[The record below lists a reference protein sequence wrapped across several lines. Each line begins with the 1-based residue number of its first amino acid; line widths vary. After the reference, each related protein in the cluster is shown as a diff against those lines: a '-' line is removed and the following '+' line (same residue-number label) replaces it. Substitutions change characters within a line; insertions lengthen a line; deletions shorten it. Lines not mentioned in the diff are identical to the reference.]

1 MKKST
6 EFRCNLDISIVERV
20 NKRLLENGYSEN
32 AKGIKNNKGKI
43 EQEQNKWNFL
53 MACLTRVKEIG
64 IYLNSSEMKI
74 DFEKDYVE
82 FKFIE
87 LLNYASQ
94 IETIT
99 NQIIVNLSKKEFKK
113 TQVNNI
119 FVLDD
124 FKRKYGENTSGDS
137 QFIEYIRS
145 LCAIHPTET
154 NRHKKRGFQSGLE
167 FSPYVSKLGKSI
179 DLMEFPLVIN
189 TSSTTEELNSCCLS
203 ITVYPG
209 EKNISEDHTSK
220 KSEINKLYALGV
232 IDEEEY
238 YQLFN
243 QIEFGGDFYIIVNV
257 KDLICFIENSYSRL
271 ELLI

>member
-6 EFRCNLDISIVERV
+6 EFRCNLDISIVEQV

-32 AKGIKNNKGKI
+32 ATGIKNNKGEI
-43 EQEQNKWNFL
+43 IQEQYKWNFL

-64 IYLNSSEMKI
+64 MYLNSSEMKI

-94 IETIT
+94 IEMIT
-99 NQIIVNLSKKEFKK
+99 NQLIANLSKEEFKK
-113 TQVNNI
+113 PQVNDF

-124 FKRKYGENTSGDS
+124 FRRKYGMNTSGDS
-137 QFIEYIRS
+137 QFVEYIRS

-179 DLMEFPLVIN
+179 DLMRFPLVIN
-189 TSSTTEELNSCCLS
+189 TSSTTEELSSSCIS

-209 EKNISEDHTSK
+209 EKNISEDQTSK
-220 KSEINKLYALGV
+220 KTEINKLFAIGV
-232 IDEEEY
+232 IDKEEY
-238 YQLFN
+238 DIMFDR
-243 QIEFGGDFYIIVNV
+243 IEFGGDFHIIVNV
-257 KDLICFIENSYSRL
+257 KDLICFIESSYSRL
-271 ELLI
+271 EVLI